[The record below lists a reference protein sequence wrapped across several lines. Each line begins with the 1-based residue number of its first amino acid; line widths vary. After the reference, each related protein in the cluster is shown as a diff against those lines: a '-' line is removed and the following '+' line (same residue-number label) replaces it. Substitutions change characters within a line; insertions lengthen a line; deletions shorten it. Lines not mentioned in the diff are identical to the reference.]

1 MRDWL
6 RLAFQGSV
14 VRRGLLYA
22 VVVGSVLIGINHG
35 DAILRGDVDGGRL
48 QRITLTVLVPYL
60 VSTSSSVAAIRALR
74 RSRGF
79 LLPQKPVILASALAT
94 PAAGGRRPT

>member
-1 MRDWL
+1 VNTFKWDSIRMSDWA
-6 RLAFQGSV
+6 RMAFQSSV

-35 DAILRGDVDGGRL
+35 DAILRGDVGGGRL
-48 QRITLTVLVPYL
+48 LRIALTVLVPYI

-74 RSRGF
+74 RP
-79 LLPQKPVILASALAT
+79 PQDSYDSKLI
-94 PAAGGRRPT
+94 